1 MGLVEDMLKSIVR
14 PIKKL
19 FEPPINASKKF
30 INSVPK
36 RITKGVQ
43 KIEDGVNSIP
53 DKVFKPVS
61 DFMED
66 NVEDPIMD
74 LIDGIDEMIENF
86 IRIVCFINKS
96 PVRFRNLGASF
107 NNIFSGIIEE
117 FIALGYALQLGFN
130 SIASMVYYVFAFIGS
145 YLDCGVKFAQNIFY
159 CLPFYIFDI
168 IRQILYLPIRILLW
182 VFSTFLAIDL
192 YSNEK
197 KVWNGLENMD
207 KILFPYIG
215 FHIIHYPKE
224 VRENC
229 YVCVRL
235 REKVITDKAKEVD
248 ETFRKDIPK
257 MLGKSREKLEK
268 GGRQFRE
275 VFAYP
280 HVKEP
285 RHV

>member
-1 MGLVEDMLKSIVR
+1 MGLVEDFLKNIVS
-14 PIKKL
+14 PVGKL
-19 FEPPINASKKF
+19 FEPPIKAADKILKNIPDEVNDGLDS
-30 INSVPK
+30 
-36 RITKGVQ
+36 
-43 KIEDGVNSIP
+43 IEDGINSIS
-53 DKVFKPVS
+53 DKIFKPVG

-107 NNIFSGIIEE
+107 NNIFGGIIEE

-130 SIASMVYYVFAFIGS
+130 SIAAMVYYVFAFIGS

-168 IRQILYLPIRILLW
+168 IGQILYLPIRMLLW

-197 KVWNGLENMD
+197 KVWNGLESMD

-215 FHIIHYPKE
+215 FHIVHYPKE

-248 ETFRKDIPK
+248 ETFRKDIPN
-257 MLGKSREKLEK
+257 MLGKSREKLKK
-268 GGRQFRE
+268 GGRQFSE

-285 RHV
+285 QDV

>member
-1 MGLVEDMLKSIVR
+1 MVKAILNAIAS
-14 PIKKL
+14 PIKRL
-19 FEPPINASKKF
+19 FDPPLNYLQKTIKK
-30 INSVPK
+30 IPK
-36 RITKGVQ
+36 KITGGVRKIQ
-43 KIEDGVNSIP
+43 KGVNSIP

-66 NVEDPIMD
+66 NVEDPIMEV
-74 LIDGIDEMIENF
+74 IDGIDDMIENF
-86 IRIVCFINKS
+86 IRIVCFINRS

-130 SIASMVYYVFAFIGS
+130 SIASMVYYVSVFIGS

-168 IRQILYLPIRILLW
+168 IGQILYLPIRILLW
-182 VFSTFLAIDL
+182 VFSTFLALDL

-197 KVWNGLENMD
+197 KVWNGLESMD

-215 FHIIHYPKE
+215 VHIIHYPKE

-248 ETFRKDIPK
+248 ETFRKDIPE
-257 MLGKSREKLEK
+257 MLGKSSEKLKK

>member
-1 MGLVEDMLKSIVR
+1 MGLAEDLLKNIVK
-14 PIKKL
+14 PVGKI
-19 FEPPINASKKF
+19 FEPPTEEADKF
-30 INSVPK
+30 LKNIPK
-36 RITKGVQ
+36 NVNKGI
-43 KIEDGVNSIP
+43 KGIEDKVNDIP
-53 DKVFKPVS
+53 DMIFKPV
-61 DFMED
+61 DKFMKQ
-66 NVEDPIMD
+66 NVEDPIMN
-74 LIDGIDEMIENF
+74 LIDGIDEMIADF
-86 IRIVCFINKS
+86 ARIVCLINKS

-130 SIASMVYYVFAFIGS
+130 SIASMVYYVFTFVGS

-197 KVWNGLENMD
+197 KVWNGLESMD

-215 FHIIHYPKE
+215 FHIIQYPKE